1 MTRNLPNMMAI
12 AEVYCGLVVKT
23 VMKVWLEIHLFSS
36 IGEFEPKPLEVE
48 ARQKCVTFLDNNV
61 DLTAKL
67 TMETRL

>member
-23 VMKVWLEIHLFSS
+23 VMKVWSEIHLFSS

-48 ARQKCVTFLDNNV
+48 ARRQ
-61 DLTAKL
+61 
-67 TMETRL
+67 